1 MYVIIYPAMSSCPEQ
16 QPYFTEKSRNR
27 LPVQSFSYI
36 HDKFADTNEVSR
48 SVYRRTDDTIFP
60 KKKIGKHTNNDL
72 QIHTQKTI
80 DSSTRTPQTIEGELG
95 FSEQEGRPL
104 LLH

>member
-1 MYVIIYPAMSSCPEQ
+1 MSSCPEQ

-48 SVYRRTDDTIFP
+48 SRISKDR
-60 KKKIGKHTNNDL
+60 
-72 QIHTQKTI
+72 
-80 DSSTRTPQTIEGELG
+80 
-95 FSEQEGRPL
+95 
-104 LLH
+104 